1 MKNTAYFFIAATGI
15 IFTLLYG
22 QSLLVPFIL
31 ALLLWFLV
39 RKIRHLLDKVNF
51 IKKHIPARLK
61 NLFPALIIFGILS
74 FVAKILLTNI
84 NNLAQ
89 SYPVYAGNVE
99 LIISKLNETFGIN
112 LIENFKD
119 QLVDFDFARILKD
132 LFQSITELLSNTFLI
147 IIFSLFI
154 FLEESNFGNKLKNV
168 FIEKEK
174 FDSLNGILKNIE
186 KSIAN
191 YIGIKTLVSL
201 TTGVIS
207 YIALLFIGIDSPL
220 FWSFLI
226 FMLNFIPTIGSM
238 IATIFP
244 AVFCL
249 LQFGE
254 FTPSLLVF
262 FIVGSIQVFI
272 GNILEPKIMGNTL
285 NISPL
290 VAITSLLLWGMIWGV
305 TGMLLSIPITVCIV
319 IVCSHFENTKSIA
332 ILLSEKGEI

>member
-1 MKNTAYFFIAATGI
+1 MKNTAYFFIAATGVI
-15 IFTLLYG
+15 LTLLYG
-22 QSLLVPFIL
+22 KSLLVPFIF

-39 RKIRHLLDKVNF
+39 RKIRQLLDKVSF

-61 NLFPALIIFGILS
+61 NLFPALIILGIIS

-89 SYPVYAGNVE
+89 SYPIYAGNVE
-99 LIISKLNETFGIN
+99 MVITKINETFGIN
-112 LIENFKD
+112 IIENFKD
-119 QLVDFDFARILKD
+119 QLVDFDFAKILKN

-147 IIFSLFI
+147 IIFALFI
-154 FLEESNFGNKLKNV
+154 FLEESNFGNKLKNI
-168 FIEKEK
+168 FIDKEK
-174 FDSLNGILKNIE
+174 YDSLDGVLGNIE

-191 YIGIKTLVSL
+191 YIGIKTLVSF

-220 FWSFLI
+220 FWAFLI
-226 FMLNFIPTIGSM
+226 FILNFIPTIGSM
-238 IATIFP
+238 IATLFP

-262 FIVGSIQVFI
+262 FIVGSIQVVI
-272 GNILEPKIMGNTL
+272 GNVLEPKIMGNTL

-290 VAITSLLLWGMIWGV
+290 VAITSLLVWGTIWGV

-319 IVCSHFENTKSIA
+319 IVCSHFENTKAVA
-332 ILLSEKGEI
+332 ILLSEKGKI

>member
-1 MKNTAYFFIAATGI
+1 MKNTAYFFIGATGI

-39 RKIRHLLDKVNF
+39 RKIRHLLDKVSF

-99 LIISKLNETFGIN
+99 LIISKLNEVFGIN
-112 LIENFKD
+112 IIENFKD
-119 QLVDFDFARILKD
+119 QLADFDFGRILKD

-147 IIFSLFI
+147 VIFALFI
-154 FLEESNFGNKLKNV
+154 FLEESNFGNKLKNI

-174 FDSLNGILKNIE
+174 FDSLNGILENIE

-220 FWSFLI
+220 FWAFLI

-238 IATIFP
+238 IATLFP
-244 AVFCL
+244 AIFCL

-254 FTPSLLVF
+254 FTPSLLVL
-262 FIVGSIQVFI
+262 FIVGGIQVVI

-305 TGMLLSIPITVCIV
+305 TGMLLSIPITVCMV
-319 IVCSHFENTKSIA
+319 IIFAHFENTKSIA
-332 ILLSEKGEI
+332 IMLSEKGDI

>member
-1 MKNTAYFFIAATGI
+1 MKNSAYFFIAATGI

-39 RKIRHLLDKVNF
+39 RKIRQLLDKVAF
-51 IKKHIPARLK
+51 IRKHIPARLK
-61 NLFPALIIFGILS
+61 NLIPALIILGIIS
-74 FVAKILLTNI
+74 FAAKILLSNI

-89 SYPVYAGNVE
+89 SYPIYAGNVE
-99 LIISKLNETFGIN
+99 LVISKINETFGIN
-112 LIENFKD
+112 IIENFNN
-119 QLVDFDFARILKD
+119 QVAEFDFGKILKD
-132 LFQSITELLSNTFLI
+132 LFQSITDILSNTFLI
-147 IIFSLFI
+147 IIFALFI

-168 FIEKEK
+168 FTEKEK
-174 FDSLNGILKNIE
+174 FDRLDDILESIE

-201 TTGVIS
+201 TTGIIS

-220 FWSFLI
+220 FWAFLI
-226 FMLNFIPTIGSM
+226 FILNFIPTIGSM
-238 IATIFP
+238 IATVFP

-254 FTPSLLVF
+254 FTPSLLTF
-262 FIVGSIQVFI
+262 FIVGSIQVII
-272 GNILEPKIMGNTL
+272 GNILEPKIMGNSL

-290 VAITSLLLWGMIWGV
+290 VAITALLVWGMIWGI

-319 IVCSHFENTKSIA
+319 IICSHFENTKPVA
-332 ILLSEKGEI
+332 IMLSEKGEI